1 MEYAAS
7 STYRRP
13 AHLLHHLLREK
24 QPARDPIPERL
35 LARLWR
41 KRAARQEGFR
51 TGSGARF
58 RVIYPG
64 HSGGGAGPDFRDA
77 LLDVEGVGLV
87 RGDVEIHLRQRD
99 WKYHGHGQDRNY
111 NGVVLHAVLEVESPD
126 TVLQSGQQ
134 APVVSLTPLLD
145 AGDPV
150 DDSPNLS
157 LWMALDRHGYRQ
169 PNTLEEME
177 ALLDRAG
184 DQRFLARSAWF
195 QSLVREQGP
204 DQTLYEGLL
213 EGLGYRFNQQ
223 PFLKLAQRAPYAALV
238 RSAAELPGEQRIE
251 SLESWLIMLSGFPP
265 QTHPLKLP
273 PLRHGFGPALSAGE
287 WHCFRVR
294 PPNHP
299 RRRIAGAAVLL
310 DRFLE
315 VGLVPGL
322 MQAAA
327 REGPKELTSSLMVEG
342 GPGRKDALIGQSR
355 ARDLAVNVVLPFCHG
370 LAEVNP
376 ARSQA
381 GIYQSQYHSFG
392 KLQENQL
399 TREMA
404 DQLLEP
410 AWTGVVS
417 TARRQQGL
425 LHLHSLL
432 TGQS

>member
-1 MEYAAS
+1 MQYAV
-7 STYRRP
+7 STAYRRT
-13 AHLLHHLLREK
+13 AHMLREK
-24 QPARDPIPERL
+24 EPARDPIPERL

-51 TGSGARF
+51 TGSGAKF

-77 LLDVEGVGLV
+77 LLELEGVGLV

-99 WKYHGHGQDRNY
+99 WENHGHGQDRNY
-111 NGVVLHAVLEVESPD
+111 NGVILHAALEVESPA

-134 APVVSLTPLLD
+134 APVVSLKPLLD
-145 AGDPV
+145 GGDPP
-150 DDSPNLS
+150 DTGPNAS
-157 LWMALDRHGYRQ
+157 LWTALGRHGYHQ
-169 PNTLEEME
+169 PVTPDEMG

-184 DQRFLARSAWF
+184 DQRFLTRSAWF
-195 QSLVREQGP
+195 QSLVLEQGP

-238 RSAAELPGEQRIE
+238 RAAGKVPREQRAR
-251 SLESWLIMLSGFPP
+251 SLESWLVLLSGFPP
-265 QTHPLKLP
+265 LTPGLKP
-273 PLRHGFGPALSAGE
+273 PSPRDGFGPALSPGE

-315 VGLVPGL
+315 VGLVQSST
-322 MQAAA
+322 QAAA
-327 REGPKELTSSLMVEG
+327 SDGPKELTSALMVEG
-342 GPGRKDALIGQSR
+342 GPSGKEALIGQSR
-355 ARDLAVNVVLPFCHG
+355 ARDLAVNVVLPCLHG
-370 LAEVNP
+370 LAAPQEEGEGGTP
-376 ARSQA
+376 FLDL
-381 GIYQSQYHSFG
+381 YHRFG
-392 KLQENQL
+392 KLQENEL

-404 DQLLEP
+404 DQLMEP
-410 AWTGVVS
+410 TWNGVV
-417 TARRQQGL
+417 TNARRQQGL
-425 LHLHSLL
+425 HYLHSLL
-432 TGQS
+432 AGGS

>member
-7 STYRRP
+7 TVYRRP
-13 AHLLHHLLREK
+13 TTLLREK
-24 QPARDPIPERL
+24 EPARDPIPERL

-51 TGSGARF
+51 TGSGARI

-64 HSGGGAGPDFRDA
+64 HPGGGAGPGFRDA
-77 LLDVEGVGLV
+77 LLEVEGVGLV

-99 WKYHGHGQDRNY
+99 WRNHGHGQDRNY
-111 NGVVLHAVLEVESPD
+111 NGVVLHAALEVDSSA

-134 APVVSLTPLLD
+134 APVVSLKPLLD
-145 AGDPV
+145 GGDPPETG
-150 DDSPNLS
+150 PNAG
-157 LWMALDRHGYRQ
+157 LWTTLGRHGHHQ
-169 PNTLEEME
+169 PDTPEEMG

-184 DQRFLARSAWF
+184 DQRFMARSAWF
-195 QSLVREQGP
+195 QSMVQEQGP

-238 RSAAELPGEQRIE
+238 RASADVPREQRVE
-251 SLESWLIMLSGFPP
+251 SLESWLVLLSGFLPLTHGLKPP
-265 QTHPLKLP
+265 SPKG
-273 PLRHGFGPALSAGE
+273 GFGPALSPGE

-294 PPNHP
+294 PLNHP
-299 RRRIAGAAVLL
+299 RRRIAGAAVIL

-315 VGLVPGL
+315 VGLVRGL

-327 REGPKELTSSLMVEG
+327 GHGPKELTSSLMVEG
-342 GPGRKDALIGQSR
+342 GPSRKPALIGQNR

-370 LAEVNP
+370 LADIDPTGNQGQV
-376 ARSQA
+376 
-381 GIYQSQYHSFG
+381 YQGQYHRFG
-392 KLQENQL
+392 KLQENRL
-399 TREMA
+399 TSEMA
-404 DQLLEP
+404 EQLIDP
-410 AWTGVVS
+410 AWTGLVV

-432 TGQS
+432 TGGR

>member
-1 MEYAAS
+1 MVYAA
-7 STYRRP
+7 TTAYRRP
-13 AHLLHHLLREK
+13 FQLLREK
-24 QPARDPIPERL
+24 EPARDPIPERL

-77 LLDVEGVGLV
+77 LLELEGVGLV

-99 WKYHGHGQDRNY
+99 WEYHGHGQDPNY
-111 NGVVLHAVLEVESPD
+111 NGVVLHAALEVESPN

-145 AGDPV
+145 GGDPAETG
-150 DDSPNLS
+150 PNPG
-157 LWMALDRHGYRQ
+157 LWTALARHGLYQ
-169 PNTLEEME
+169 PDTPDQMGD
-177 ALLDRAG
+177 LLDRAG
-184 DQRFLARSAWF
+184 DRRFLARSAWF
-195 QSLVREQGP
+195 QSLVREQGQ

-223 PFLKLAQRAPYAALV
+223 PFVKLAQRAPYAALV
-238 RSAAELPGEQRIE
+238 RAAADRPGEQWAGL
-251 SLESWLIMLSGFPP
+251 LESWLILLSGFPH
-265 QTHPLKLP
+265 QTHPLKP
-273 PLRHGFGPALSAGE
+273 PSPRDGFGPALSAGE

-315 VGLVPGL
+315 VGLVRGL
-322 MQAAA
+322 MRAA
-327 REGPKELTSSLMVEG
+327 GDDSKELTSALMVQG
-342 GPGRKDALIGQSR
+342 SPSRKDALIGQSR

-370 LAEVNP
+370 LAEVDP
-376 ARSQA
+376 DGSQA
-381 GIYQSQYHSFG
+381 QVYQCQYHRFG
-392 KLQENQL
+392 KLQENEL

-404 DQLLEP
+404 DQLIEP
-410 AWTGVVS
+410 GWTGVVAN
-417 TARRQQGL
+417 ARRQQGL

-432 TGQS
+432 VGGG